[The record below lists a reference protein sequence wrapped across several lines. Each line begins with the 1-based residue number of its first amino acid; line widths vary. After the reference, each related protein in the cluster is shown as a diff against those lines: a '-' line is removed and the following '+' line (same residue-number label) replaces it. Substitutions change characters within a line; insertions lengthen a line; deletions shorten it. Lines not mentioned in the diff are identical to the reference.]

1 MKSQRSRVAMRRRHL
16 VAGALALTGIWSCGG
31 DNVFAPGDETPPRV
45 IELVVP
51 AQIRSGQTMDV
62 RVRAQGSVQIQ
73 GVTVRVR
80 GAHTADVTLQP
91 SNPRS
96 EVVVDFTF
104 PLPNV
109 IADTT
114 LTVSATATDA
124 RGNVSQVVTRI
135 VRAVDITPP
144 GVAATLGNATVGLGK
159 EASLRVQATDN
170 VGLSS
175 VGFRA
180 FIQGGDTIASR
191 FVAINGALPVLQKDT
206 IFFFTVPQ
214 NLDVDSLR
222 VEGVAVDREG
232 NTTSAEAGT
241 PLRVIFIDEEAPRVR
256 IREPVQGVP
265 PHPVGDSLFVRVEIA
280 DNGVLD
286 SLSLRAFGKR
296 GSLDLGTYQEVA
308 RYQPLQVSLL
318 NQPSDTTI
326 TRFLFPL
333 VGETQG
339 EEILVEVRAVDGQ
352 GNVGKDSV
360 RVALIS
366 DSDPPQVRITAPGAG
381 ATLPVGDSIQIQA
394 VLTDTIG
401 FVKSGV
407 RRAVFSGVA
416 VRGDASLGTQ
426 VVVQRFSPREMEFDP
441 ATRNQAVSRFVLP
454 TPDSTAEN
462 VLLIVQADDATG
474 NVGADTIQV
483 ALARQD
489 QPPLVEI
496 LSPARLFSRHQVG
509 DSIVVQAR
517 VRPAVGVAQSE
528 LVTVTFEGVA
538 FRGDPSLGTFV
549 AVPRFNPIVV
559 SGGDISSEILTR
571 ILRPTSESGEED
583 VRLIVT
589 AEDNWGN
596 LGADTIAVGI
606 FVDDLPPLI
615 EILAPQPGAGVPVGD
630 SVFVEVNLTDPIR
643 QGQISQTGLASVTLE
658 GVAFR
663 GSEALGTREEI
674 QKFEAKTVT
683 FGTPVATA
691 NVTRYL
697 LAAANQDTEAGFIRI
712 TSQDVEGNVTRD
724 SVNIFVGGPRVEI
737 LNLTSASQVQAGQN
751 VQVDTRS
758 TDPLG
763 IQNVTLEVTGAFTAS
778 IPFNPGGSPA
788 QVLHT
793 FNLPIPAGTT
803 GAIQVTAR
811 ALSGQGIVGVSP
823 TLTLNVVPA
832 GAIDNTPPLVGVTA
846 TPQGPPFSTNR
857 LEKTD
862 SITVIVTGRDN
873 SGGSGVR
880 GVGYTMVATN
890 RVSGAI
896 ATFSQRVD
904 PIPGAPVAGQA
915 QRTFNVPVDAFDAI
929 ISDIARPDTLDLQVY
944 GYMVD
949 AAGNCGATNTQ
960 AEQSLACSAVAGNPV
975 QTGIT
980 AQGVSGLS
988 LTVFVVS
995 GETVLLPNN
1004 AVIADAVVDPTRQE
1018 LFLSNIQSSRVE
1030 RFDLATRT
1038 FLPNILVGSDP
1049 WGLFWSDRTPGTL
1062 FVANSGGTNI
1072 SLVNLGTYTETLADR
1087 VLTPNS
1093 VLWEVVEGSGD
1104 GGQLQWTVNFF
1115 DYSDRPQFLAVGQSG
1130 NYVYSTKPTGS
1141 APDGTIRVAD
1151 VNLGPDPEVV
1161 IFTDHGGP
1169 LLTGTN
1175 TTALNN
1181 VDGIQLATVAGQ
1193 PGLRIVDH
1201 QPGFF
1206 GTPRTGEASGV
1217 NAAFFA
1223 AVNLETTYAPAG
1235 VLGQVEYGNGVW
1247 NRDAIGLRDTTFVAA
1262 SGDGEFVLIGEGN
1275 TANAGRVMMYT
1286 DATTSV
1292 SSNTRVVDLVNN
1304 ASERVRGIDLNY
1316 DGTLGAFRGEQAVY
1330 FFDRNL
1336 RLQGS
1341 PASSGGSGVA
1351 LHPLHNSGPLGTQA
1365 NVALAFVGAGNGV
1378 IEVFDTRSFSRI
1390 GRVFHRNTVTGPMKA
1405 TLPFPGDN
1413 TGLTCTTQVIPGAG
1427 GGTAIDWNAGATDAR
1442 CIVVKLS
1449 IVTADGG
1456 VAVVNVTKA
1465 DIRRDL

>member
-16 VAGALALTGIWSCGG
+16 VAGAVALTGIWSCGG

-73 GVTVRVR
+73 GITVRVR

-104 PLPNV
+104 PLPE
-109 IADTT
+109 IITDTI
-114 LTVSATATDA
+114 LTVAATATDA
-124 RGNVSQVVTRI
+124 RGNVSQVVTRT

-144 GVAATLGNATVGLGK
+144 GVTATLGNATVGLGK

-180 FIQGGDTIASR
+180 FILGGDTIASR

-206 IFFFTVPQ
+206 TFFFTVPQ

-222 VEGVAVDREG
+222 VEGVAVDRDG

-265 PHPVGDSLFVRVEIA
+265 PHPVGDSLFVRVEIT
-280 DNGVLD
+280 DNGLLD
-286 SLSLRAFGKR
+286 SLNFRAFGKR

-308 RYQPLQVSLL
+308 RYEPLPVSLTS
-318 NQPSDTTI
+318 QPSDTTI
-326 TRFLFPL
+326 TRFLFPV

-339 EEILVEVRAVDGQ
+339 EEILVEVRAIDGQ

-366 DSDPPQVRITAPGAG
+366 DNDPPHVSITAPTAG
-381 ATLPVGDSIQIQA
+381 ATLPVGDSVQIQA

-426 VVVQRFSPREMEFDP
+426 VVVQRFSPREVEFDP

-462 VLLIVQADDATG
+462 VLLIVQADDDAG
-474 NVGADTIQV
+474 NMGADTIQV

-496 LSPARLFSRHQVG
+496 LSPARMFSRHQVG
-509 DSIVVQAR
+509 DSIIVQAR
-517 VRPAVGVAQSE
+517 VQPATGVAASTIE
-528 LVTVTFEGVA
+528 EVTFEGVA
-538 FRGDPSLGTFV
+538 FRGDPNLGTFV
-549 AVPRFNPIVV
+549 EVPRFNPIVV
-559 SGGDISSEILTR
+559 PGDEISGELLTR

-583 VRLIVT
+583 VHLIVT
-589 AEDNWGN
+589 ALDNWGN
-596 LGADTIAVGI
+596 EGADTIAVGL

-643 QGQISQTGLASVTLE
+643 EGQISQTGLASVTLE

-674 QKFEAKTVT
+674 QKFEAKTVN
-683 FGTPVATA
+683 FVPPVATA

-697 LAAANQDTEAGFIRI
+697 LASSNQDTEGAFIRI
-712 TSQDVEGNVTRD
+712 TARDVQGNVTRD
-724 SVNIFVGGPRVEI
+724 SVNIFVGGPKVEI
-737 LNLTSASQVQAGQN
+737 LNLISGQQVQAGQN

-758 TDPLG
+758 ADPLG
-763 IQNVTLEVTGAFTAS
+763 IQNVTLEVTGAFTTS
-778 IPFNPGGSPA
+778 IPFNPGGSPTL
-788 QVLHT
+788 VEHT
-793 FNLPIPAGTT
+793 FTLPIPAGTT
-803 GAIQVTAR
+803 GTIQVTAR

-823 TLTLNVVPA
+823 TLTVNVVPA
-832 GAIDNTPPLVGVTA
+832 GAIDNVPPIVGVTA
-846 TPQGPPFSTNR
+846 VPQGPPFSPNR

-862 SITVIVTGRDN
+862 SITVIVTGRDE

-880 GVGYTMVATN
+880 GAGYTMVATN
-890 RVSGAI
+890 RVTGAT
-896 ATFSQRVD
+896 ATSSVVVD

-929 ISDIARPDTLDLQVY
+929 ISPTARPDTLDIQVY
-944 GYMVD
+944 GFMVD
-949 AAGNCGATNTQ
+949 AANNCGATNTQ
-960 AEQSLACSAVAGNPV
+960 AEQSLACSPAGGGAG
-975 QTGIT
+975 TT
-980 AQGVSGLS
+980 AAGVSGLA

-995 GETVLLPNN
+995 GQTVLLPNN

-1018 LFLSNIQSSRVE
+1018 LFLSNIRSSRVE

-1049 WGLFWSDRTPGTL
+1049 WGLFWSDRATSTL

-1072 SLVNLGTYTETLADR
+1072 SLVDLNSYTETLADR

-1093 VLWEVVEGSGD
+1093 VLWEVVEGTGD
-1104 GGQLQWTVNFF
+1104 SGQLQWTINFF
-1115 DYSDRPQFLAVGQSG
+1115 DYSDRPQFLAVGTTG

-1169 LLTGTN
+1169 LLTGTS

-1181 VDGIQLATVAGQ
+1181 VDDIDLATVGGQ
-1193 PGLRIVDH
+1193 PGLTVVDH
-1201 QPGFF
+1201 QPGNF
-1206 GTPRTGEASGV
+1206 GVPVTGEASGV

-1223 AVNLETTYAPAG
+1223 AVDLEGNYVPG
-1235 VLGQVEYGNGVW
+1235 GQLGEVEYGNGVW

-1286 DATTSV
+1286 DASTSV

-1304 ASERVRGIDLNY
+1304 SSERVRGIDLNY
-1316 DGTLGAFRGEQAVY
+1316 DGTLGAYRGEFAVY
-1330 FFDRNL
+1330 FFDRGL

-1341 PASSGGSGVA
+1341 PPSSGGSGVA
-1351 LHPLHNSGPLGTQA
+1351 LHPLHNSGPLGTEA
-1365 NVALAFVGAGNGV
+1365 NVALAFVGAGDGV

-1413 TGLTCTTQVIPGAG
+1413 TGLTCGTQTIAGAG
-1427 GGTAIDWNAGATDAR
+1427 SGSAIDWNSGATDDA

-1449 IVTADGG
+1449 LVTADGG

-1465 DIRRDL
+1465 DIIRDL